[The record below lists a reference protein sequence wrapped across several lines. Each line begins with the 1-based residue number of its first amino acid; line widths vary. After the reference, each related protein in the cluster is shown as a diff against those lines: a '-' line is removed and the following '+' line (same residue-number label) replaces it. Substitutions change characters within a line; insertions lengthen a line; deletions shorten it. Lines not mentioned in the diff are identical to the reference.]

1 MSWWNLI
8 ILLFFIGGPAIGGIL
23 KKIDEQR
30 KLKQIQTER
39 EGRRIEMLRTGRVEV
54 EPPPP
59 PPPPPITQ
67 QQQRAKR
74 SLEELAERRKA
85 RLAQL
90 RQQQQQRAQQLRQR
104 IQQRTAPP
112 PTVAVASPTSLP
124 TIPAPP
130 AIPAGMIDTA
140 AQRRRPSRHAPPQ
153 AKDRIAKMRPE
164 PEKKSH
170 SIDRI
175 PDLQI
180 DAYNVKQAAKTLHQ
194 LVPKTPADW
203 RRAIIAK
210 ELLSPPV
217 AFRDPTWPADP
228 IV

>member
-8 ILLFFIGGPAIGGIL
+8 ILLFFIGGPAIGGVL

-39 EGRRIEMLRTGRVEV
+39 ERRGIEMLRTGRVETV
-54 EPPPP
+54 Q
-59 PPPPPITQ
+59 PPPITQ
-67 QQQRAKR
+67 QQQRAQR
-74 SLEELAERRKA
+74 SLQELAERRKA

-104 IQQRTAPP
+104 IQQRTALP

-153 AKDRIAKMRPE
+153 AKDRIATTRPV

-170 SIDRI
+170 SIDRK
-175 PDLQI
+175 PDLHI
-180 DAYNVKQAAKTLHQ
+180 DAYKVKQAAKTLHQ

-228 IV
+228 IG